1 MATNAS
7 GAQRS
12 KEAAV
17 ESPAEGRLS
26 SVTAAVRVL
35 KAFSEEEPEIGIS
48 TLAKRLKLAKSTA
61 HRLATTLL
69 AEGLLE
75 QNLENGR
82 YRLGIE
88 LFALGA
94 LVRRRLTV
102 STQALPFLHEL
113 REKTD
118 ETVHLAILD
127 GTSIIYLFNL
137 ESNQAIRVRSYIGV
151 RKPAFCTS
159 EGLVLLAHSAPD
171 VVGRVIKEGLVARTL
186 NTNTSSAALLKV
198 LEQIRVEGFSM
209 DDEESEAGMRGI
221 AAPVRDLSGQ
231 VVAAISV
238 GGPTQ
243 RLTKKALRGFTPLL
257 INAAE
262 GISTRL
268 GYRRP

>member
-1 MATNAS
+1 MATHAS
-7 GAQRS
+7 DAQRAGEVS
-12 KEAAV
+12 G

-26 SVTAAVRVL
+26 SVTAAIRVL

-75 QNLENGR
+75 QNVDNGR

-94 LVRRRLTV
+94 LVRRRLNV

-137 ESNQAIRVRSYIGV
+137 ESNQAIRMRSYIGV
-151 RKPAFCTS
+151 RKPAFCTA

-171 VVGRVIKEGLVARTL
+171 VVARVIKDGLVARTL

-198 LEQIRVEGFSM
+198 LEQVRVEGFSI

-221 AAPVRDLSGQ
+221 AAPVRDLNGQ